1 MRIGIDTRLA
11 HYRRAGGIAQYTL
24 RLLQALAE
32 LANGDE
38 LVVLHHYGDRLAGLL
53 TLDEAEAKRV
63 RGHLLFTAP
72 HHRREQWA
80 LPAELLFAGLDV
92 LHSPDFIPPFRR
104 RCASVITVHDLAFK
118 LYPNM
123 LTAESMAYYG
133 QIERAV
139 ASAEQIIAV
148 SEATRQDMLRL
159 LPVDGRKIS
168 VIHEAADTIYR
179 PLDDRT
185 PSGRGGAADPHRRDA
200 DSVQQVLRKYR
211 LASPFVLAVGTIEPR
226 KNLSMLLRAF
236 RALLDRDTSR
246 AQLVIAGPRGWLAD
260 DLAALHAQLRLGEQ
274 ARFLGAVPAPE
285 LAALYNAADLFVMPS
300 LYEGFGL
307 PVAEAMACGAPV
319 IVSNVSSLP
328 EVAGDAGLCLDPN
341 DVDAWA
347 ETMRRVLGDPA
358 LRANMRQQSLRQAR
372 LFSWERAAR
381 ETLAVYHKATS

>member
-24 RLLQALAE
+24 RLLQALAQ

-38 LVVLHHYGDRLAGLL
+38 LVVLLHYGDRLADLL
-53 TLDEAEAKRV
+53 TVDEAEAKRV
-63 RGHLLFTAP
+63 RGHALFTAP
-72 HHRREQWA
+72 HHEREQWT

-118 LYPNM
+118 LYPNIV
-123 LTAESMAYYG
+123 TAESAAYYG

-159 LPVDGRKIS
+159 LPVDARKIS
-168 VIHEAADTIYR
+168 VIHEAADPVYR
-179 PLDDRT
+179 LLD
-185 PSGRGGAADPHRRDA
+185 DA
-200 DSVQQVLRKYR
+200 DSVQQVLRKYQ

-226 KNLSMLLRAF
+226 KNLSMMLRAF
-236 RALLDRDTSR
+236 RALLDRD
-246 AQLVIAGPRGWLAD
+246 AGEAKLVIAGPRGWLAD

-274 ARFLGAVPAPE
+274 ARFLGTVPAPE

-347 ETMRRVLGDPA
+347 ETMRHVLGDPA
-358 LRANMRQQSLRQAR
+358 LRANMRQKSLRQAR